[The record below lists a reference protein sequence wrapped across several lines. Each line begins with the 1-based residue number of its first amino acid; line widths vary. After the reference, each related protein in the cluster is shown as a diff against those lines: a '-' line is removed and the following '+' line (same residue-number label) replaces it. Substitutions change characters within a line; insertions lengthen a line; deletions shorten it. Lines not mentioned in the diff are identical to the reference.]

1 MVHMRKP
8 WDRRMKLLFNAAPQ
22 DFVDWLLSGATFVH
36 FVSVELDGGQ
46 LYTDI
51 LIELNMSGKKVLLH
65 AEFQRRRDSRMRER
79 LWEYNVRATLK
90 YDCPV
95 WSCVIYLKKDSV
107 VKESFLT
114 WQLPNG
120 RRIHRFDFEVIK
132 LWEIPTQVLKQKGL
146 KGLLPLLPLTK
157 GGTRREVVEEIIAE
171 LAPADEEPEGEL
183 LTLAY
188 GFASLAF
195 DKEADQDWLVGRF
208 SMLYDILRET
218 RAFKELAK
226 EGLQQ
231 GLQEGL
237 QQGLQRGLQQ
247 GLQQGLEQGRKEGQ
261 LEGLRQALL
270 KIVEARF
277 PDKKMIRLAK
287 DQVAHIENLEVLQR
301 VLINV
306 SVAQTREEALERLID
321 WQEGDADTDE
331 HPTV

>member
-1 MVHMRKP
+1 MIDSKHSKYITVGREIVRMRKP

-22 DFVDWLLSGATFVH
+22 DFVDWLLNGATFVH

-157 GGTRREVVEEIIAE
+157 GGTRREVVEEIITE
-171 LAPADEEPEGEL
+171 LAPAGEEPEGEL

-195 DKEADQDWLVGRF
+195 DKEADQDWLVG
-208 SMLYDILRET
+208 
-218 RAFKELAK
+218 
-226 EGLQQ
+226 
-231 GLQEGL
+231 
-237 QQGLQRGLQQ
+237 
-247 GLQQGLEQGRKEGQ
+247 
-261 LEGLRQALL
+261 
-270 KIVEARF
+270 
-277 PDKKMIRLAK
+277 
-287 DQVAHIENLEVLQR
+287 
-301 VLINV
+301 
-306 SVAQTREEALERLID
+306 
-321 WQEGDADTDE
+321 
-331 HPTV
+331 